1 MKESSPAM
9 NKYRNILLLVS
20 FVFLALIIGG
30 CTGGSTN
37 DSGNNSDEGDDS
49 NSGGRIIV
57 PDADWD
63 PVEPEDEEPVADAD
77 SDDESTGTTDDDSD
91 GSRVVEPE
99 INIEVYLDGEL
110 YESGTPVYLFHEQTV
125 EALIKIRATGSELSF
140 YQIKTTEQ
148 TQRPFEG
155 RLSGYEDDLTYIFTY
170 NYVTWEEGGLSI
182 IATNKRGDAHM
193 QNVLIIPVEI
203 PGFDPDR

>member
-1 MKESSPAM
+1 MSEHMKESSPAM
-9 NKYRNILLLVS
+9 KKYRNILLLVS

-30 CTGGSTN
+30 CTGESTN
-37 DSGNNSDEGDDS
+37 DSSDEGDDS
-49 NSGGRIIV
+49 NSGERIIV

-63 PVEPEDEEPVADAD
+63 PVEPEDEEPVDGADT
-77 SDDESTGTTDDDSD
+77 DDESTGIDDDSD
-91 GSRVVEPE
+91 ATRVVEPE

-110 YESGTPVYLFHEQTV
+110 YESGTAVYLFHDQTV

-140 YQIKTTEQ
+140 YQVMTTEQ

-170 NYVTWEEGGLSI
+170 NYVTWGEGGLTI
-182 IATNKRGDAHM
+182 IVTNRRGDAHM

-203 PGFDPDR
+203 PGFDPSR

>member
-1 MKESSPAM
+1 MK
-9 NKYRNILLLVS
+9 KYRNILLLAA
-20 FVFLALIIGG
+20 FVFLALIISG
-30 CTGGSTN
+30 CTGETTN
-37 DSGNNSDEGDDS
+37 DPSDEGDDS

-63 PVEPEDEEPVADAD
+63 PVEPEDEEPVDGADT
-77 SDDESTGTTDDDSD
+77 DDESTGTTDDDSD
-91 GSRVVEPE
+91 ASRVVEPE

-110 YESGTPVYLFHEQTV
+110 YESGTAVYLFHDQTV

-140 YQIKTTEQ
+140 YQVMTTEQ

-155 RLSGYEDDLTYIFTY
+155 RLSGYEDDVTYIFTY
-170 NYVTWEEGGLSI
+170 NYVTWGEGGLTI
-182 IATNKRGDAHM
+182 IVTNRRGDAHM

-203 PGFDPDR
+203 PGFDPGR